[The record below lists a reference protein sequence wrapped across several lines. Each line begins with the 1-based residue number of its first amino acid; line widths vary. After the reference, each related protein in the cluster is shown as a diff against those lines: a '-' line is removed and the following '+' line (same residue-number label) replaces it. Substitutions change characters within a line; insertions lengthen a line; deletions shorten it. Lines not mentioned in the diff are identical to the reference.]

1 MKRARSPRSRQRSKG
16 GGRGER
22 LQKLIAAAGLAS
34 RRGAEAMILEGRVR
48 VNGRVVTQLGAR
60 ADAARDRISVDG
72 RRLGRPRR
80 RRHYL
85 LYKPRGVVTTTRDPH
100 AKRTVTDLV
109 RSRERLFP
117 VGRLDAASEGL
128 LLLTNDG
135 ELAQVLLHPSFAV
148 PRTYRVSV
156 DGRVRAPALR
166 SIARGVE
173 VRGRLTS
180 PCEVKLL
187 TQDEERSSLEITL
200 VEGRRRQIREMMRVV
215 GHPVRRLLRVRFG
228 PLRLRGLAP
237 GESRPLTPPETQALE
252 RMVAQARERRDGAA
266 ST

>member
-1 MKRARSPRSRQRSKG
+1 MKRARDPRSRRQSDG
-16 GGRGER
+16 GARGER

-34 RRGAEAMILEGRVR
+34 RRGAEVLIREGRVR

-60 ADAARDRISVDG
+60 ADARRDRISVDG
-72 RRLGRPRR
+72 RRLGRPARH
-80 RRHYL
+80 RHYL

-100 AKRTVTDLV
+100 VRRPVTDLV
-109 RSRERLFP
+109 PSRERLFP

-156 DGRVRAPALR
+156 DGMVRAPVLR
-166 SIARGVE
+166 RIAQGVE
-173 VRGRLTS
+173 VRGRRTS

-187 TQDEERSSLEITL
+187 AQEEARSSLEITL
-200 VEGRRRQIREMMRVV
+200 VQGRRRQIREMMRAV

-237 GESRPLTPPETQALE
+237 GESRPLTPTEKRALE
-252 RMVAQARERRDGAA
+252 RMVAQGREQRDGAA
-266 ST
+266 R